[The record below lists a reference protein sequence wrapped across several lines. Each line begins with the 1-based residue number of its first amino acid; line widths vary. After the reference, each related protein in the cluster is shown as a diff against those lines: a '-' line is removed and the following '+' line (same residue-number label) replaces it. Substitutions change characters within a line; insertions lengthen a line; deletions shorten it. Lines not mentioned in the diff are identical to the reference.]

1 MATVNSKVTW
11 PNYSTSNVK
20 AAGTDTDKT
29 ALGKDAFLQLLVTQL
44 KNQDPL
50 QPQDNAAFIT
60 QMAQFTSVEQLMNM
74 SDQLTTLNQNLGTA
88 SSIIGKTI
96 SWYEMDESGNTK
108 LLYDKVT
115 SIVSQDGKLFAK
127 FDDETMIELGD
138 VVTVSDSAPAS
149 NATESSVET
158 KGTDDD
164 STENSNEPTDSG
176 FNEQEDGS
184 V

>member
-1 MATVNSKVTW
+1 MATVSSKAMW

-20 AAGTDTDKT
+20 AAGSDTDRNQ
-29 ALGKDAFLQLLVTQL
+29 LGKDAFLELLVTQL

-74 SDQLTTLNQNLGTA
+74 SDQLSLLNQNLGTA
-88 SSIIGKTI
+88 SSIIGKTV
-96 SWYEMDESGNTK
+96 SWYEQDEEGETK
-108 LLYDKVT
+108 LMYDVVS

-127 FDDETMIELGD
+127 FADETMIELKD
-138 VVTVSDSAPAS
+138 VVTVSDQAPTPNQPDGSDEADEDSA
-149 NATESSVET
+149 N
-158 KGTDDD
+158 
-164 STENSNEPTDSG
+164 
-176 FNEQEDGS
+176 QEDGS

>member
-1 MATVNSKVTW
+1 MATVSSKVMW

-20 AAGTDTDKT
+20 AAGKDTDKN

-74 SDQLTTLNQNLGTA
+74 SDQLALLNQNLGTA

-96 SWYEMDESGNTK
+96 SWYEMDKEGNTN
-108 LLYDKVT
+108 LLYDVVN
-115 SIVSQDGKLFAK
+115 SIVSQDGSLYAK
-127 FDDETMIELGD
+127 FADETMIKLSD
-138 VVTVSDSAPAS
+138 VVTVSDKAPTA
-149 NATESSVET
+149 NQA
-158 KGTDDD
+158 DD
-164 STENSNEPTDSG
+164 SEETDTA
-176 FNEQEDGS
+176 ETDQEDGS

>member
-1 MATVNSKVTW
+1 MATVSSKVMW

-20 AAGTDTDKT
+20 AAGKDTDKN

-74 SDQLTTLNQNLGTA
+74 SDQLALLNQNLGTA

-96 SWYEMDESGNTK
+96 SWYEMDKEGNTN
-108 LLYDKVT
+108 LLYDVVN
-115 SIVSQDGKLFAK
+115 SIVSQDGSLYAK
-127 FDDETMIELGD
+127 FADETMIKLSD
-138 VVTVSDSAPAS
+138 VVTVSDNAPAA
-149 NATESSVET
+149 NQA
-158 KGTDDD
+158 DD
-164 STENSNEPTDSG
+164 SEETDTAATD
-176 FNEQEDGS
+176 QEDGS